1 MTKTINLKILIDV
14 LKKAWW
20 KVLIFTVIV
29 AVATGVITEFLVPK
43 KYTSS
48 VEFMVNNASAT
59 SEYTTTALTSAVE
72 YLAKDYVTIISGD
85 EMVQM
90 IKEYISDP
98 NRDVEGTYADIS
110 EAQIRNMITSQTS
123 TEGSSMFT
131 ITATATEDKLL
142 AYYVAECIS
151 NYAPG
156 IIKGIVNQNYSTE
169 IYKKVTMKD
178 EHGNAVKDED
188 GNDKFTYEKV
198 TNTDVVRVTVIRS
211 PIVAHEQ
218 SSPDV
223 TTCIAIAALLAA
235 AASYI
240 FFVIFKLFD
249 NVIASEEDIR
259 EKVNKTVMGDIPDWS
274 GSASNRTAYEENK

>member
-29 AVATGVITEFLVPK
+29 AVAVGFITEFLVPK

-85 EMVQM
+85 EMVKM
-90 IKEYISDP
+90 IKEYISEKDSA
-98 NRDVEGTYADIS
+98 YADITES
-110 EAQIRNMITSQTS
+110 QIRNMITSQTS

-131 ITATATEDKLL
+131 ITATATEDRDL

-151 NYAPG
+151 SNAPT
-156 IIKGIVNQNYSTE
+156 IIKSIVNQNYSTD
-169 IYKKVTMKD
+169 IYKKVSLKD
-178 EHGNAVKDED
+178 ENGNTLKDED
-188 GNDKFTYEKV
+188 GNDKIVYEKI
-198 TNTDVVRVTVIRS
+198 TNIDVVRVTVIRA
-211 PIVAHEQ
+211 PIVAREQ

-223 TTCIAIAALLAA
+223 TTCVAIAALLAA

-274 GSASNRTAYEENK
+274 GSASNRNSYEENN